1 MSMPNISKRISLF
14 SESAIA
20 RISHMAETYEAINLS
35 EGFPDF
41 PPPEALRNRLKDIAS
56 QGPHQYSIDSGAENL
71 RQALAAYRRTFAG
84 QTLDPEKE
92 IIVTCGG
99 TEALM
104 TTMMALVDPGDKVII
119 FSPFYEAY
127 GTDVLLAGG
136 EPIYVPLRQ
145 PDFTFDAD
153 VLEDAFRQH
162 PKAIILCNPSNPCGK
177 VFSKAELETIACLAK
192 KYDVFA
198 IVDEVY
204 EHIVYAPTEYTYFS
218 NLPGMYER
226 TVSCGSLSKTYSITG
241 WRIGYIFAPPHL
253 AAALR
258 QLHMFM
264 TISAPS
270 PLQEAAVTSLRFDR
284 SYYDELLSLYTKK
297 RDIVMNGLDAIGIP
311 HNVPQGAFYMLM
323 DISEYGY
330 DDDTAFCE
338 DLIRKLGVALVP
350 GSTFFHEDVHNLV
363 RLQFAVKD
371 ETLYEALNRLEHINS
386 MKR

>member
-1 MSMPNISKRISLF
+1 MPNISKRISLF

-41 PPPEALRNRLKDIAS
+41 PPPEALRNRLKDIAA
-56 QGPHQYSIDSGAENL
+56 QGPHQYSIDSGAQNL
-71 RQALAAYRRTFAG
+71 RQALANYRRTFAG
-84 QTLDPEKE
+84 QTLDPEQE
-92 IIVTCGG
+92 VVVTCGG

-104 TTMMALVDPGDKVII
+104 TTMMAIVDPGDKVVV

-177 VFSKAELETIACLAK
+177 VFSKAELEIIAGLVQ
-192 KYDVFA
+192 KYDAFA

-204 EHIVYAPTEYTYFS
+204 EHIVYKPTEYTYFS

-226 TVSCGSLSKTYSITG
+226 TISCGSLSKTYSITG
-241 WRIGYIFAPPHL
+241 WRVGYLFAPPHL

-270 PLQEAAVTSLRFDR
+270 PLQEAAVTSLGFGR
-284 SYYDELLSLYTKK
+284 SYYEGLRDLYTKK
-297 RDIVMNGLDAIGIP
+297 RDIVMKGLDAIGIP

-371 ETLYEALNRLEHINS
+371 ETLYEALNRLEGIHC

>member
-1 MSMPNISKRISLF
+1 MPNIAKKISLF

-20 RISHMAETYEAINLS
+20 KMSHMAEQYDAVNLS

-41 PPPEALRNRLKDIAS
+41 PPPKALLDRLAAVAG

-71 RQALAAYRRTFAG
+71 RQALAKYRHMFTG
-84 QTLDPEKE
+84 QDLDPEQE
-92 IIVTCGG
+92 VIVTCGG

-104 TTMMALVDPGDKVII
+104 TTIMTLADPGDKII
-119 FSPFYEAY
+119 VFSPYYEAY
-127 GTDVLLAGG
+127 GADIHLAGA

-177 VFSKAELETIACLAK
+177 VFSKDELQIIASLVE
-192 KYDVFA
+192 KYDAFA

-204 EHIVYAPTEYTYFS
+204 EHIVYAPTEYIYFS

-226 TVSCGSLSKTYSITG
+226 TVTCSSLSKTYSITG
-241 WRIGYIFAPPHL
+241 WRLGYIFAPPPL

-270 PLQEAAVTSLRFDR
+270 PLQEAAVTSLSFDR
-284 SYYDELLSLYTKK
+284 SYYEGLRELYTKK
-297 RDIVMNGLDAIGIP
+297 RNIVMNGLDAVGIP
-311 HNVPQGAFYMLM
+311 HNVPQGAFYMLL
-323 DISEYGY
+323 DISAYGY
-330 DDDTAFCE
+330 DDDNEFCA

-371 ETLYEALNRLEHINS
+371 ETLYEALNRLEKINC
-386 MKR
+386 MKK